1 LDGNFLTTGSHFES
15 DTEPVIRPIR
25 QQKQQD
31 WLHLA
36 KAIVAFGA
44 KMTWQQCV
52 KTSVSGKTPRDPADQ
67 PESSTEA
74 DRSVEWAW
82 QVSTAIRRG
91 KGVGRG
97 RFHDC

>member
-1 LDGNFLTTGSHFES
+1 
-15 DTEPVIRPIR
+15 
-25 QQKQQD
+25 
-31 WLHLA
+31 LA

-82 QVSTAIRRG
+82 QVSTAIR
-91 KGVGRG
+91 
-97 RFHDC
+97 